1 MDVNCSNKV
10 SPHWKQVPIERP
22 FVNHPRREKS
32 GSNKGFELTNILRKN
47 SLIRPTVMG
56 VKKLGHMMVG
66 RLNKTKK
73 RKRKLKKNPKKKEGE
88 H

>member
-1 MDVNCSNKV
+1 M
-10 SPHWKQVPIERP
+10 ERP

-47 SLIRPTVMG
+47 SLTRSTVMG
-56 VKKLGHMMVG
+56 EKKLGHMMVS
-66 RLNKTKK
+66 RFNKTEK